1 MEQGLRLITEDKD
14 VVYMCEIHAA
24 WLTDRIKL
32 YVEGVEEPF
41 VVEELGQNAEVNEGV
56 VGQNDDDVHEVRE
69 VVVVLLWGSI
79 PESLVSQGHQS
90 FKRLV
95 ERARR

>member
-41 VVEELGQNAEVNEGV
+41 VVVELGQNAEVNEGV
-56 VGQNDDDVHEVRE
+56 MGQNDDDVHEVRE
-69 VVVVLLWGSI
+69 GNVNAKGGDDVVD
-79 PESLVSQGHQS
+79 ESNVY
-90 FKRLV
+90 KNV
-95 ERARR
+95 